1 MTRHTVKLEW
11 IGRGR
16 ITGCESRKRPWVARL
31 TGLTADGFVREF
43 VRGQLDIAD
52 ANSAVTRGAYLY
64 FHLADGVY
72 EIDCQVSWNNRQ
84 RYYCLVCDGTYE
96 QVTTSQAVQLVRAAH
111 ARDRRADSGKA
122 TDRAGV
128 RRFSAGLCEFLRRQG
143 FQRNAAPHDGRS
155 D

>member
-1 MTRHTVKLEW
+1 MTRYTVRLEW
-11 IGRGR
+11 IGRGK
-16 ITGCESRKRPWVARL
+16 IAGCESRKRPWVARL

-43 VRGQLDIAD
+43 VRGQQDIAD

-72 EIDCQVSWNNRQ
+72 EIDCQISWNNRQ
-84 RYYCLVCDGTYE
+84 RYYCRVCDGQYE
-96 QVTTSQAVQLVRAAH
+96 QVTTIQAVRLVKAAH
-111 ARDRRADSGKA
+111 ARDRCADSGKA

-128 RRFSAGLCEFLRRQG
+128 RRFPEGLYQFFRWQG
-143 FQRNAAPHDGRS
+143 FQRNAAPDDGGS